1 MTHFDRANDIT
12 VAKKQEDMRRQA
24 AGEDDDF
31 AEANIEQADQGMFTD
46 ALDTVKGWF
55 GGKKKQ

>member
-1 MTHFDRANDIT
+1 
-12 VAKKQEDMRRQA
+12 MRRQA

-46 ALDTVKGWF
+46 ALSTVKGWF